1 MKVLGFWASG
11 HFPTFLEKTIRN
23 PETLCRPLSF
33 AKSELT
39 AHMTAASETKTLC
52 LDSSEVE
59 GLRALGLLVLGLQ
72 DHGQIRGIAELAIRA
87 LGL

>member
-1 MKVLGFWASG
+1 
-11 HFPTFLEKTIRN
+11 
-23 PETLCRPLSF
+23 
-33 AKSELT
+33 
-39 AHMTAASETKTLC
+39 MTAASETKTLC